1 MDSPQARLD
10 AAIDRAAEITWWN
23 RAMTK
28 LNEIDGVEG
37 AQSFVTNHTVERK
50 GPFVEFVDA
59 PAFHDERA
67 TEFLGHL
74 GYDQDIVDAITQELF
89 GGDKEGQLYEHQAET
104 IKAIENEPG
113 DNVLAVPTATGKT
126 EAFFLPILN
135 SCLSTDESGLKA
147 AILYP
152 MKTLGSDQFNR
163 FITYLDRIN
172 RDRPPEDR
180 ITIGIWDSDTPARV
194 GTRDYEIEQGTYVRG
209 LIDPRNSDEK
219 LRIKGDSA
227 VGTDDNTYSWI
238 KVTRDAIRQDVD
250 ILLTNPEALDYMFVN
265 DKEETRD
272 ILGGQPGDKPLEHI
286 VFDEAHVWS
295 GIQGAAISHLSRRLK
310 TYYAENDPQVTMVSA
325 TVDNPTELAA
335 SLTGNTPDK
344 INSVQF
350 TGRQFS
356 TQGSTNFDR
365 FSPTDLEDIVMA
377 LAVAGLDVTEPDVLV
392 EEYDLEN
399 AVATLREVGL
409 LAPDTITP
417 AATAPGWAYDPID
430 EAAIRRIRS
439 FEADDVD
446 DLIRS
451 EEGRDAFVEAV
462 IEAGGF
468 SSGWYDFVLD
478 EVPEVAAFT
487 EWFERDTT
495 GEVGFRSYDELLAEA
510 EREGVSD
517 PEGVL
522 NTVMAFGRIAGIV
535 TEKYHVFLKPPH
547 SVHWCRECGAL
558 SRDNRCRECGSAP
571 IPEVKFCR
579 KGTCHEP
586 HVEMESGGDQ
596 QEFVPMRGDAG
607 EACPGCGG
615 SPRLTDIGVPTSS
628 LLSYMLSEVCRVSP
642 SSKTLV
648 FSDSH
653 SAAES
658 VGEEIIGTE
667 YGLMAQ
673 TLYLQELLE
682 AGGKADQYELFRSV
696 ADTLRE
702 EYWEP
707 LVQDNLDE
715 DAEAY
720 NFLVPL
726 REDIEAHAYLSNCEA
741 LLDSALITAES
752 VADFDDPVDVV
763 IAHALY
769 KRFVLN
775 DASFQYAGV
784 EIDGLTREKI
794 LDRLDSDL
802 TVTRTRVNS
811 VLDEILR
818 EFLDT
823 GIISVATHESLKS
836 TVDNANIT
844 DDEKRSRVG
853 NFLEDAREEL
863 ERTGLVEGPADSG
876 VFTRNVR
883 DDDSSLT
890 LLPEVAFCTDCYA
903 SFPTTPANDAVS
915 TCQECGAD
923 LEVYRRFA
931 ETSDGR
937 FIADPGY
944 ADVDSGW
951 DYAIDHWAHDVTDPI
966 RDGEEF
972 EFVTV
977 GIHKGNISPAIR
989 GAIEEGFRKDP
1000 PEVNVVSSTPT
1011 MELGVDIGSLDT
1023 VAQVG
1028 VPPTLTN
1035 YVQRSG
1041 RTGRTR
1047 GSSSLVMTVIRGQ
1060 HPVDGH
1066 YYSNLDSYLGNFEPV
1081 RIPDPEDFDEVL
1093 AGHVVTEVFAYLA
1106 RNPHES
1112 NIFERM
1118 YQIPEPELEN
1128 LEKFV
1133 SAVEERL
1140 DILGEFVRDEMDDV
1154 LREYVRNVFGDHGVD
1169 VYEQV
1174 FFGDG
1179 PLSLSRRVDQTFSR
1193 LRGMSTGATA
1203 NRDLTSNTSRLD
1215 QWLSELGYL
1224 ANYRSFGQNFPVKFS
1239 GRREEISFEGSGR
1252 LYDMYPGE
1260 ENELGGMVSLHGTD
1274 YIVEDVRG
1282 SPSPLTEV
1290 AVCDNEE
1297 CDRRFKSFDPEE
1309 EICPHCESELAETQI
1324 HGISSVECSTAMG
1337 GQRSYRTH
1345 AQMSTYVRS
1354 TEADRKRDNKTL
1366 FGLNCATEY
1375 GQFEL
1380 TDFVYA
1386 FERGHSMSSST
1397 EILRSEALIEQDDK
1411 GGSQPELSWRDRL
1424 DEAEEEMY
1432 RPVGQQHHTQ
1442 GLRLE
1447 FDRDAVAERFVEVSH
1462 PSASWPQLL
1471 TSLEQ
1476 ALDRAIPVVVKCDRS
1491 DYRVK
1496 ASVSEDTVEVFIVD
1510 GRQGGNGIS
1519 WHVHEGLQEVANHVV
1534 DIADCER
1541 CVDYCDE
1548 CLLLSRT
1555 PSHYLENDLLDHRTL
1570 AAVVQ
1575 KEGT

>member
-1 MDSPQARLD
+1 MDSPQARLN
-10 AAIDRAAEITWWN
+10 AATERAAEITWWN

-28 LNEIDGVEG
+28 LNEVDGVEG
-37 AQSFVTNHTVERK
+37 AQSFISEHTTERK
-50 GPFVEFVDA
+50 GPFVEYVEA
-59 PAFHDERA
+59 PAFHNETAEGFLNTLNYDEA
-67 TEFLGHL
+67 
-74 GYDQDIVDAITQELF
+74 IVDTIRRELF
-89 GGDKEGQLYEHQAET
+89 GGDPNGRLYQHQAET
-104 IKAIENEPG
+104 IEAIETESG
-113 DNVLAVPTATGKT
+113 DNVLAVPTASGKT

-135 SCLSTDESGLKA
+135 SCLSSDEPGLKA

-163 FITYLDRIN
+163 FITYLDHIN
-172 RDRPPEDR
+172 RNRSPEDR

-194 GTRDYEIEQGTYVRG
+194 GSRDFEMEEGTYVRG
-209 LIDPRNSDEK
+209 LIDPRNPDEK
-219 LRIKGDSA
+219 LRILSDSA
-227 VGTDDNTYSWI
+227 VGTADNTYSWI

-265 DKEETRD
+265 DKEETRS
-272 ILGGQPGDKPLEHI
+272 ILGNQPGDQPLEHI

-295 GIQGAAISHLSRRLK
+295 GIQGAAISLLSQRLK
-310 TYYAENDPQVTMVSA
+310 TFYADNDPQVTMVSA

-335 SLTGNTPDK
+335 SLTGSTEDS
-344 INSVQF
+344 INSIEF
-350 TGRQFS
+350 TGRQFQVS
-356 TQGSTNFDR
+356 NTPNFDR
-365 FSPTDLEDIVMA
+365 FAPTTLDDIVTTLA
-377 LAVAGLDVTEPDVLV
+377 LARLDVTQPEQYVA
-392 EEYDLEN
+392 EYKLGN
-399 AVATLREVGL
+399 AVTTLREIGL
-409 LAPDTITP
+409 LDKNSIKP
-417 AATAPGWAYDPID
+417 ANPIAEWAFKPID
-430 EAAIRRIRS
+430 EATNQYLSSGKATDADELLRTDEGKDALI
-439 FEADDVD
+439 EA
-446 DLIRS
+446 
-451 EEGRDAFVEAV
+451 A

-468 SSGWYDFVLD
+468 ASGWYEFVL
-478 EVPEVAAFT
+478 EEIPEVAAFT

-495 GEVGFRSYDELLAEA
+495 GEVGFRLYEGLVTEA
-510 EREGVSD
+510 AGEGVSD

-522 NTVMAFGRIAGIV
+522 DTIMAFGRLAGIV

-547 SVHWCRECGAL
+547 RVHWCRVCGAL
-558 SRDNRCRECGSAP
+558 SRDNKCRECGEAP
-571 IPEVKFCR
+571 IPEVQFCR

-586 HVEMESGGDQ
+586 HVAVDDGEEGNR
-596 QEFVPMRGDAG
+596 FVPIRGSAESD
-607 EACPGCGG
+607 CPGCGG

-642 SSKTLV
+642 SKKTLV

-653 SAAES
+653 NAAES
-658 VGEEIIGTE
+658 VGDKIIGTE

-673 TLYLQELLE
+673 TLYLQELLD
-682 AGGKADQYELFRSV
+682 AGGEADQFELFKSV
-696 ADTLRE
+696 SNTLRK

-707 LVQDNLDE
+707 LVQENLDE
-715 DAEAY
+715 DGEAY

-741 LLDSALITAES
+741 LLDSALVTADVVRE
-752 VADFDDPVDVV
+752 FDDPTDVT

-769 KRFVLN
+769 KRFVLG

-784 EIDGLTREKI
+784 KIEGLTREKI
-794 LDRLDSDL
+794 VDRLSSDL
-802 TVTRTRVNS
+802 IVDHAHIDD
-811 VLDEILR
+811 VLDEIILR
-818 EFLDT
+818 FLDL
-823 GIISVATHESLKS
+823 GIISVATHESLKQAIDS
-836 TVDNANIT
+836 ANIT
-844 DDEKRSRVG
+844 DDDKRAKIG
-853 NFLEDAREEL
+853 NFLDEARDGL
-863 ERTGLVEGPADSG
+863 EQSGLVEPPADSG

-883 DDDSSLT
+883 EDDSDLV
-890 LLPEVAFCTDCYA
+890 LLPKAAFCTECYA
-903 SFPTTPANDAVS
+903 SFPTNEDGEAVS
-915 TCQECGAD
+915 RCQECGSVV
-923 LEVYRRFA
+923 ETYQRFT
-931 ETSDGR
+931 ETDDGR

-951 DYAIDHWAHDVTDPI
+951 DYAIDHWAHDVTEPI
-966 RDGEEF
+966 RGGSEP

-1066 YYSNLDSYLGNFEPV
+1066 YYGNLDSYLGEFEPV

-1093 AGHVVTEVFAYLA
+1093 AGHIVTEVFAYLA
-1106 RNPHES
+1106 RNPHEDQV
-1112 NIFERM
+1112 FELM
-1118 YQIPEPELEN
+1118 YRLSEPELEN

-1133 SAVEERL
+1133 SSVEENL
-1140 DILGEFVRDEMDDV
+1140 FILQEFIQEEMDDV
-1154 LREYVRNVFGDHGVD
+1154 LREYIRGIFGDHSVD
-1169 VYEQV
+1169 VYEAV

-1193 LRGMSTGATA
+1193 LRGMSTGAAT
-1203 NRDLTSNTSRLD
+1203 NRDLTKNTSRLD
-1215 QWLSELGYL
+1215 QWLSKLGYL

-1239 GRREEISFEGSGR
+1239 GQREEISFEGSGR

-1260 ENELGGMVSLHGTD
+1260 ENDLGGMVSLHGTE

-1282 SPSPLTEV
+1282 TPAPLTEV
-1290 AVCDNEE
+1290 AVCDNDE
-1297 CDRRFKSFDPEE
+1297 CDRRFRSFDPDES
-1309 EICPHCESELAETQI
+1309 ICPHCDSDLAVTQI
-1324 HGISSVECSTAMG
+1324 HGISSVECSAALG
-1337 GQRSYRTH
+1337 GRRGYRTH
-1345 AQMSTYVRS
+1345 AQMSTYVRP
-1354 TEADRKRDNKTL
+1354 TDAERDHDKATL
-1366 FGLNCATEY
+1366 FGLECELEY

-1386 FERGHSMSSST
+1386 FERGHSMSPST
-1397 EILRSEALIEQDDK
+1397 KILRSEALIEKDDD
-1411 GGSQPELSWRDRL
+1411 GGETAGMSWRERL
-1424 DEAEEEMY
+1424 QKSQEEMY

-1442 GLRLE
+1442 GLRLR
-1447 FDRDAVAERFVEVSH
+1447 FDRSAIADRFGQVTH
-1462 PSASWPQLL
+1462 PTASWPQLL

-1476 ALDRAIPVVVKCDRS
+1476 AFDRAIPVVVKCDRS

-1496 ASVSEDTVEVFIVD
+1496 ASITENSVEINIVD

-1519 WHVHEGLQEVANHVV
+1519 WHVDESLTEVADRVIEV
-1534 DIADCER
+1534 ADCSR

-1570 AAVVQ
+1570 SAIVD
-1575 KEGT
+1575 GGGR